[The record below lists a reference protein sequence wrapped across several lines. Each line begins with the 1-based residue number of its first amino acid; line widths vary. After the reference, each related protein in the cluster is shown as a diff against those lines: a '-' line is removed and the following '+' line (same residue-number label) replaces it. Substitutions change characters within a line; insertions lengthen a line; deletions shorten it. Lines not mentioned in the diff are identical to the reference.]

1 MVTNLLLL
9 VVLGNSIV
17 DILRLSP
24 LGDNLVSFL
33 EALGHKTCCPFGG
46 FWSQNLLSLSPLGDK
61 PASFW
66 RLFAAFTPYK
76 LGCILVSGTIFDF
89 SEHDNNNSAI
99 GTEIPHYR
107 VTKLAL

>member
-1 MVTNLLLL
+1 MTNLLLL

-17 DILRLSP
+17 DIL
-24 LGDNLVSFL
+24 
-33 EALGHKTCCPFGG
+33 
-46 FWSQNLLSLSPLGDK
+46 SLSPLGDK
-61 PASFW
+61 LVSFW
-66 RLFAAFTPYK
+66 RLSVTKLASFWGLLVAKLAVLVAAWRQICYLLGVFAAFTPYE